1 MSSRLFACALSL
13 LLFSGLLSSQAAA
26 SLLKPKLLD
35 SESYGE
41 TWTAIADLED
51 GGYVLLQYVFT
62 NAGMGDGKGACRVL
76 VVPPGKKGQNA
87 AARVD
92 RDEWSYDAGKKSLKV
107 GDCTLSSRGG
117 RTTFSARAERLSVR
131 LTLREGLKRVRP
143 PRHRVRAGDD
153 FFEAEVLIPWADVSA
168 DVKAA
173 GYSKRGISGKG
184 FIDHT
189 RSTAMPPDVASM
201 WFHFRGFHGG
211 SPTMVKLRMPPN
223 ADSPSGWVWDSR
235 EEKPAKVKGA
245 RVRSK
250 AGGKPSASMMGAGG
264 AYEVKATKKL
274 FRYEPAA
281 AYGVLGKMAT
291 TFIGETVTTT
301 WRATLTAPDGSEVT
315 GILEHTVID

>member
-143 PRHRVRAGDD
+143 PRHRV
-153 FFEAEVLIPWADVSA
+153 
-168 DVKAA
+168 
-173 GYSKRGISGKG
+173 
-184 FIDHT
+184 
-189 RSTAMPPDVASM
+189 PDVRVHRRRMDPYEHLAGPND
-201 WFHFRGFHGG
+201 HIGTNLKPIPRKV
-211 SPTMVKLRMPPN
+211 PT
-223 ADSPSGWVWDSR
+223 
-235 EEKPAKVKGA
+235 
-245 RVRSK
+245 
-250 AGGKPSASMMGAGG
+250 KPSLL
-264 AYEVKATKKL
+264 Y
-274 FRYEPAA
+274 F
-281 AYGVLGKMAT
+281 
-291 TFIGETVTTT
+291 FIN
-301 WRATLTAPDGSEVT
+301 
-315 GILEHTVID
+315 I